1 MIEIRGT
8 GHIYRNPKPHLRA
21 RHAWHPTLVVIDQ
34 NELIAAFDIGEAVES
49 LDYRTYISR
58 SHDGGQTWDAPVPM
72 FPDNLIQHPTR
83 HTTHIGRPRRMSDGE
98 LVAFIARF
106 YRDDPEQGIW
116 NPDTTGLAEM
126 DLMVA
131 RSTDDGWT
139 WQELQ
144 QISPPLVGQPF
155 EVCHTIVELADG
167 RWLAP
172 VSCLRC
178 WDGAAPNGL
187 KVIAMVSAD
196 QGVTWS
202 TYIDILDDSA
212 NGIVHFEQSVVQ
224 LADERLLAVGWAFD
238 ERSGKTKAVNY
249 AVSQD
254 GKTFSTPPRPT
265 GLSGETS
272 KLLALPDGRV
282 VCVYRGID
290 PPGLCGTIVQLDG
303 EEWRHDEPQI
313 LWQGDSP
320 TRMFGEATATDE
332 LRSLKLGCPN
342 LALLPDGDVLV
353 AFWCHEDEVYNI
365 RWIRL
370 SVN

>member
-1 MIEIRGT
+1 MIEICGT
-8 GHIYRNPKPHLRA
+8 GHIYRNPTPHLRA

-49 LDYRTYISR
+49 LDYRTYINR
-58 SHDGGQTWDAPVPM
+58 SHDGGQTWDAPVSI

-83 HTTHIGRPRRMSDGE
+83 RTTHIARPRRMANGE
-98 LVAFIARF
+98 LVAFTARF
-106 YRDDPEQGIW
+106 YRDNPEQGIW
-116 NPDTTGLAEM
+116 NPDTTGLVEM
-126 DLMVA
+126 DLMVT
-131 RSTDDGWT
+131 RSTDDGRT
-139 WQELQ
+139 WRQPQ
-144 QISPPLVGQPF
+144 HIDPPLIGQPF
-155 EVCHTIVELADG
+155 EVCHTIVELANG
-167 RWLAP
+167 QWLAP

-178 WDGAAPNGL
+178 WDGEAPNGL
-187 KVIAMVSAD
+187 KVIGLISAD
-196 QGVTWS
+196 QGATWQR
-202 TYIDILDDSA
+202 YMDILDDFA
-212 NGIVHFEQSVVQ
+212 NGVVHFEQSVVQ
-224 LADERLLAVGWAFD
+224 LADGCLLAVGWGFD

-249 AVSQD
+249 AVSND

-290 PPGLCGTIVQLDG
+290 PPGLCGTIVRLDG
-303 EEWRHDEPQI
+303 EGWRHDEPQI
-313 LWQGDSP
+313 LWQGDRL
-320 TRMFGEATATDE
+320 TRMFGEATATEE

-370 SVN
+370 AVS